1 MDVFLHIPVLSPREP
16 RFERSEARPS
26 SSRFLLRRV
35 DRFLHE
41 VCYPVKLFLKTGD
54 KVGRAV
60 LKKDDEAECEKHK
73 EQEPEK
79 TPDETHGRRLAYRFV
94 SVNDWSAAVSAAGMR
109 ASCLRRYA

>member
-1 MDVFLHIPVLSPREP
+1 M
-16 RFERSEARPS
+16 
-26 SSRFLLRRV
+26 

-79 TPDETHGRRLAYRFV
+79 TPDETHGRRLAYRLPAINESLGGVRVQF
-94 SVNDWSAAVSAAGMR
+94 AGHPER
-109 ASCLRRYA
+109 SRGIP